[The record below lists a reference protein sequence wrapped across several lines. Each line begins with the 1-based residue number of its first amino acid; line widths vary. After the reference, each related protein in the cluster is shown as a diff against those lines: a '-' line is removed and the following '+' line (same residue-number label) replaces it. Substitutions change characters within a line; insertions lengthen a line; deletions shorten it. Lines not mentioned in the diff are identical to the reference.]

1 MGIIQKLKHKI
12 MKLCK
17 EDIVK
22 VFSFT
27 SLSTIVRM
35 LTGFVSV
42 KVVSL
47 LIGPSGVAMVGQ
59 LNNFVTMSQN
69 FASAGI
75 NSGITKYI
83 AEFREK
89 DVVKNYLSTSLR
101 IILLCSLF
109 VGLLIICFSGFLA
122 QHIMQNIEYKYLFW
136 ILGFALVFFTL
147 NNFLVSIINGYKSF
161 KKFVIINIISSLL
174 GLCYTLLLVFW
185 FGLKGALIGSVTF
198 HSIMF
203 FVAVLLV
210 RKEIWFKV
218 ESFNNG
224 FDFNVA
230 KKLLQFTAM
239 TIVSVSLVPL
249 SQMILRGYVMTNI
262 SIVDAGIWEGMNR
275 LSNMY
280 LSVITTSLAVYVL
293 PRLSEINEK
302 SEIASE
308 LKKIY
313 KIILPVL
320 FIGLVAIYL
329 IRTPLI
335 KILFSD
341 EFLPMKNLFV
351 WQLSGDFFKIFSWL
365 LGYLLLAKS
374 MTKAFILTEVM
385 YNTLF
390 VVIAL
395 LLIKFNGIV
404 GITQAYFFNFVIYS
418 VVLLVFFKYFYFDK
432 KNA

>member
-1 MGIIQKLKHKI
+1 M
-12 MKLCK
+12 
-17 EDIVK
+17 K

-83 AEFREK
+83 AEFKGKEI
-89 DVVKNYLSTSLR
+89 VNNYLSTSFR
-101 IILLCSLF
+101 IILFCSLF
-109 VGLLIICFSGFLA
+109 VGLLIVCFSNFLGR
-122 QHIMQNIEYKYLFW
+122 QIMQNVEYSYLFV
-136 ILGFALVFFTL
+136 ILGVALIFFAL
-147 NNFLVSIINGYKSF
+147 NNFLVSVVNGYKSF
-161 KKFVIINIISSLL
+161 KKYVVINIFSSVL

-185 FGLKGALIGSVTF
+185 LGLKGALIGSVTF

-210 RKEIWFKV
+210 RKEIWFKI
-218 ESFNNG
+218 ECFNKG
-224 FDFNVA
+224 FDLRIA
-230 KKLLQFTAM
+230 KKLLHFTAM

-262 SIVDAGIWEGMNR
+262 SSVDAGIWEGMNR

-302 SEIASE
+302 SEIVSE

-313 KIILPVL
+313 KIILPIL
-320 FIGLVAIYL
+320 FLGLIAIYL

-335 KILFSD
+335 KLLFTD

-374 MTKAFILTEVM
+374 MTKAFIITEIM
-385 YNTLF
+385 YNLLF
-390 VVIAL
+390 VIIAFVF
-395 LLIKFNGIV
+395 INFNGIL
-404 GITQAYFFNFVIYS
+404 GITQAYFINFVIYS
-418 VVLLVFFKYFYFDK
+418 IVLVLFFRFNYF
-432 KNA
+432 KNRNV